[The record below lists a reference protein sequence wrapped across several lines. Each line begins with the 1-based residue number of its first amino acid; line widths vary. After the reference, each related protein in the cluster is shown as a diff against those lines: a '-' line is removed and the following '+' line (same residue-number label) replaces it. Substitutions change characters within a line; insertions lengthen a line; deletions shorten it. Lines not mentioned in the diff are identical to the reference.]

1 MIHDGIV
8 DIGTG
13 AKGGGGG
20 GVLCKSGSEVEGGG
34 DGVGGVVVGVV
45 AGEGAVVDV
54 GGGVD
59 SVVAGGEGAVVDG
72 GSGGDGVVILPYRR
86 PHLNPAENNMTISN
100 TMRRS
105 TTIAQLQNVVVASGS
120 KRQENLGPNFPAW
133 PAWTGRVRMVPVFW

>member
-20 GVLCKSGSEVEGGG
+20 GVLCKSGSDVGGGGG
-34 DGVGGVVVGVV
+34 DRVGGVGVV

-59 SVVAGGEGAVVDG
+59 SVVAGEGAVVDG

-100 TMRRS
+100 IMRRS